1 MSTAMPTQTADATEV
16 RTLRNYVG
24 GRFVE
29 AATNEHLDVTEPA
42 TGALLAR
49 VPLSSAADLDAAVR
63 AAQEAFPAV
72 APHAH
77 DRARA
82 AHVHA
87 APGAGREPG
96 AHRAR

>member
-1 MSTAMPTQTADATEV
+1 MSTAMPTQTADATDV

-29 AATNEHLDVTEPA
+29 AATSEHLDVTEPA

-63 AAQEAFPAV
+63 AAQEAFPPGGARRRSS
-72 APHAH
+72 ARGACSRCARRWSRTRSTS
-77 DRARA
+77 RA
-82 AHVHA
+82 
-87 APGAGREPG
+87 
-96 AHRAR
+96 

>member
-24 GRFVE
+24 GQFVE
-29 AATNEHLDVTEPA
+29 ADTSEHLDVTEPA

-63 AAQEAFPAV
+63 AAQEAFPAWRRT
-72 APHAH
+72 PTIE
-77 DRARA
+77 RARRMFTLRQA
-82 AHVHA
+82 LVENQERSPA
-87 APGAGREPG
+87 
-96 AHRAR
+96 